1 MLSTVWTP
9 HIDILILIYWQQSK
23 VYQGIEVKAK
33 VDKRLSGKNGNERIV
48 SITII
53 TITITITIIIV
64 MIIFVESSGPPV
76 EVEVGNTQAL
86 GLILV

>member
-1 MLSTVWTP
+1 M
-9 HIDILILIYWQQSK
+9 
-23 VYQGIEVKAK
+23 EVKAK
-33 VDKRLSGKNGNERIV
+33 VDKRLSGENGNEHIV

-53 TITITITIIIV
+53 TISITIIIIIIV

>member
-1 MLSTVWTP
+1 M
-9 HIDILILIYWQQSK
+9 
-23 VYQGIEVKAK
+23 YQGIEVKAK

-48 SITII
+48 STIITI